1 MNLMDANMADLVGAL
16 LGFVLTLFVFSY
28 AWGDNPLFRFAVHLF
43 IGVAAGYAVIL
54 TIYNVILPQLI
65 FPFFSD
71 NRQEMVLAAIYLIP
85 AALILT
91 KISPHLSALG
101 TPSMAILVGVGA
113 AAAVGGAIVG
123 TLFPQVSVS
132 ITLFDHEN
140 FPNAIFILIGTLTTL
155 VYFQFTTR
163 KTTDQDLPRQQA
175 TRVFGWIG
183 QAFIAITFGALFA
196 GVYMAALSA
205 LIERFTFL
213 WSVFNDVFMTTIL
226 G

>member
-1 MNLMDANMADLVGAL
+1 
-16 LGFVLTLFVFSY
+16 
-28 AWGDNPLFRFAVHLF
+28 
-43 IGVAAGYAVIL
+43 
-54 TIYNVILPQLI
+54 
-65 FPFFSD
+65 
-71 NRQEMVLAAIYLIP
+71 MVLAAIYLIP

-91 KISPHLSALG
+91 KISPHLSTLG

-123 TLFPQVSVS
+123 TLFPQVSIS
-132 ITLFDHEN
+132 ITLFDHQN

-163 KTTDQDLPRQQA
+163 KTTDQDPSKEQA

-196 GVYMAALSA
+196 GVYLAALSA

-213 WSVFNDVFMTTIL
+213 WSVFNDVFMTTFL
-226 G
+226 R

>member
-132 ITLFDHEN
+132 ITLFDHQN
-140 FPNAIFILIGTLTTL
+140 VPNAIFILIGTLTTL

-163 KTTDQDLPRQQA
+163 KTADQDTSRQQT

-183 QAFIAITFGALFA
+183 QAFIAITFGSLFA